1 MFMINRKL
9 FHLFFVLIILFAN
22 ILEPFEKLNQTKMTM
37 ENYSTSDDEITTH
50 LSLSYNLSYR
60 TYFPENYDERNTKL
74 PIVFFL
80 HGVGERGENLDLVE
94 THGIPKL
101 IKNGKKFPF
110 ITVAPQ
116 CPFNQWWSRSEMIK
130 SLINLVEKV
139 VQKYDVD
146 DSRVYITGLSMGG
159 FGTIALANERPDL
172 FAAALPVCGG
182 ADFSDYSNLKRL
194 PIWFFHGSEDDEHP
208 ASYSEKIY
216 NALKD
221 QNKDVKL
228 TIYDGV
234 GHNSWDLT
242 YDNQEIYDWLLSK
255 ENSGENDKH

>member
-1 MFMINRKL
+1 MNYIMIISPCISICKTDPKTGYCYGCGRNNEEKKIWKL
-9 FHLFFVLIILFAN
+9 ENTTDVWKIKN
-22 ILEPFEKLNQTKMTM
+22 LEDIK
-37 ENYSTSDDEITTH
+37 I
-50 LSLSYNLSYR
+50 
-60 TYFPENYDERNTKL
+60 
-74 PIVFFL
+74 
-80 HGVGERGENLDLVE
+80 
-94 THGIPKL
+94 HGIPRKV
-101 IKNGKKFPF
+101 NEGSTFPF
-110 ITVAPQ
+110 ICIAPQ
-116 CPFNQWWSRSEMIK
+116 CPEEGYWDRPEYVT
-130 SLINLVEKV
+130 SLINLLKEVE
-139 VQKYDVD
+139 QKHRI
-146 DSRVYITGLSMGG
+146 DSDRIYGTGLSMGG
-159 FGTIALANERPDL
+159 YGTIALANERPDL

-182 ADFSDYSNLKRL
+182 ADFSDYSNLKSL

-255 ENSGENDKH
+255 ENSGENDKY

>member
-1 MFMINRKL
+1 MSLKIETGNVKVD
-9 FHLFFVLIILFAN
+9 VLL
-22 ILEPFEKLNQTKMTM
+22 PYK
-37 ENYSTSDDEITTH
+37 
-50 LSLSYNLSYR
+50 LSYKVYL
-60 TYFPENYDERNTKL
+60 PENYNDASTTFPL
-74 PIVFFL
+74 VLFL
-80 HGVGERGENLDLVE
+80 HGVGERGDDIDLVE
-94 THGIPKL
+94 THGLPKVM
-101 IKNGKKFPF
+101 KNGKTFPF
-110 ITVAPQ
+110 ITIAPQ
-116 CPFNQWWSRSEMIK
+116 CPNQEWWSRAEMVKCLVYLVKKIIK
-130 SLINLVEKV
+130 MYN
-139 VQKYDVD
+139 VD
-146 DSRVYITGLSMGG
+146 NRRVYVTGLSMGG
-159 FGTIALANERPDL
+159 YGTIALANERPDL

-182 ADFSDYSNLKRL
+182 ADFSDYSNLKSL

-255 ENSGENDKH
+255 KNSGENNKLSNVG

>member
-1 MFMINRKL
+1 
-9 FHLFFVLIILFAN
+9 VL
-22 ILEPFEKLNQTKMTM
+22 
-37 ENYSTSDDEITTH
+37 
-50 LSLSYNLSYR
+50 
-60 TYFPENYDERNTKL
+60 
-74 PIVFFL
+74 FL
-80 HGVGERGENLDLVE
+80 HGVGERGDDLDLVE
-94 THGIPKL
+94 THGLPKV
-101 IKNGKKFPF
+101 IKSGERFPF

-116 CPFNQWWSRSEMIK
+116 CPNQEWWSRAEMVK
-130 SLINLVEKV
+130 CLVYLVKKITKMYNV
-139 VQKYDVD
+139 
-146 DSRVYITGLSMGG
+146 DSRRVYVTGLSMGG
-159 FGTIALANERPDL
+159 YGTIALANERADL

-182 ADFSDYSNLKRL
+182 ADFSDYSNLKSL

-208 ASYSEKIY
+208 ASFSEKIY
-216 NALKD
+216 YALKD